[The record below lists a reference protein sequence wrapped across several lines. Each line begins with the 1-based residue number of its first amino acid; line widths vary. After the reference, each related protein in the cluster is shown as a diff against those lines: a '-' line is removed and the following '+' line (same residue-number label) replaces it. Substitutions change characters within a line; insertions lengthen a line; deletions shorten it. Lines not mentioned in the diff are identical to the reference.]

1 MREEKQRDENSEQT
15 PTFFHKAEDKVFYIG
30 IHIDGPQMFICIIYG
45 ERERES
51 RASSE
56 PCYKEIIKNIM
67 VGQHIASQHTFGF
80 ACAEM

>member
-45 ERERES
+45 ERERAGPPQS
-51 RASSE
+51 HAT
-56 PCYKEIIKNIM
+56 KK
-67 VGQHIASQHTFGF
+67 
-80 ACAEM
+80 